1 MTFNK
6 GSELD
11 KQIYKE
17 GDSTWGCKSGVLD
30 VEDVKAFIKQVM
42 EGIDR
47 AIYDEKHMELG
58 NLTIVEFIEERAGD
72 GLLVNDEVKG

>member
-1 MTFNK
+1 MMEFNK

-30 VEDVKAFIKQVM
+30 VNDVNDCIKQIKRIIM
-42 EGIDR
+42 DGNYYGDYSFTKLFKEIDD
-47 AIYDEKHMELG
+47 ILG
-58 NLTIVEFIEERAGD
+58 KKFIHLEASE
-72 GLLVNDEVKG
+72 